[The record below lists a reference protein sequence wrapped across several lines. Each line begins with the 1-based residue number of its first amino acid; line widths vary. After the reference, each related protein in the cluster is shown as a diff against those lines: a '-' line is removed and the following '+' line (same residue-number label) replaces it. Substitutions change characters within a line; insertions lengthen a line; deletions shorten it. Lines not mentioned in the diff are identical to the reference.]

1 MWLWSLRLQPPV
13 LKEPKLCEA
22 LMCLTEILDLFHS
35 LQYESDSWEEHI
47 RILRIITHVFLPHI
61 GLSGVEED
69 CFSKI
74 LPKAVTMFHRLMKE
88 ITDQVGGLSS
98 QNTELRDFLRTVLQV
113 SLQTFVTRRSVLQG
127 LTNGFTKRLTLQA
140 MAQIIDALSTCV
152 HHVNSLEETPDL
164 HLIRSLPMCI
174 LTVLKE
180 TFQHC
185 KDSEVVYCGRLSLV
199 ADLLQGLF
207 KEAYALHKGLLEV
220 LDKISLD
227 SRASDEE
234 VSDIVTVIHSLL
246 DICSVIS
253 NLDIALHANTWKF
266 LIKQSLKH
274 RPLVEEHLRHGDLSS
289 SLCDNLLTSFHN
301 CVELAEQI
309 QHAGLQD
316 STQSTEYKLFQ
327 KTAKMCRFFANT
339 LIHYIK
345 EFKYFL
351 TKYCS
356 RFHQLY
362 LQIVTKL
369 PPSLCAPALPAALS
383 GELSAAAA
391 VPMDAFLLQ
400 LLPLGQFADV
410 VLQVDLQLN
419 PDQELPHC
427 LLLASIMG
435 QLTSQPEEVL
445 QLWYAGNQFPEETPR
460 LPLYK
465 AIFDSFRRCDVERK
479 VPVLLPGV
487 MLKGQAQARVSLH
500 RHICVQLCA
509 SIAALPPKHFPML
522 ERCLIDAVLQADTQ
536 TALLATDAWCF
547 TARYGSAELCF
558 HHVLLVAQL
567 VKTCPTECYRM
578 SHLGILLKRLVFL
591 MTPKHQEQLMEHFPP
606 SELENRAVWDNI
618 LFGALSQDTRLRAEA
633 DMISLAQNALTDWR
647 NSGYKMVQVDQV
659 NVALSSLL
667 SVVRGQPSPTA
678 QPAVEMITEVWL
690 RMSPAQVR
698 SCPVLQDTLQL
709 LLSVTAALVKNA
721 EPHILCQALSCL
733 DAVVSGTCPDHLLLA
748 ALDFLSSMGKVFVP
762 PESQSQVLPKLS
774 GLFGVLL
781 ADKSWLVQQHALEAF
796 SFFAENTN
804 HEEVISQSLCVE
816 ETKTR
821 VVRFLSKVS
830 ISSTADFFLFL
841 ITRTVA
847 VTCLRLLQTLSP
859 QENAELRL
867 QRLREESPV
876 LQKFL
881 QKLQSAE
888 TACSPPAAESE
899 AAVASEVSLFPERT
913 LNWVMRSCR
922 FASLASL
929 ALSG

>member
-98 QNTELRDFLRTVLQV
+98 QNTELRDFLRTV
-113 SLQTFVTRRSVLQG
+113 
-127 LTNGFTKRLTLQA
+127 LQA

-821 VVRFLSKVS
+821 VVRFLSK
-830 ISSTADFFLFL
+830 
-841 ITRTVA
+841 
-847 VTCLRLLQTLSP
+847 TLSP

-899 AAVASEVSLFPERT
+899 AAVASEPCPKRARQESSAEEEYSRYLQTAE
-913 LNWVMRSCR
+913 S
-922 FASLASL
+922 ALA
-929 ALSG
+929 ALQVLLQGKGAADPPPPPWLEPRLQELQVLMTHITSSTSKTS

>member
-1 MWLWSLRLQPPV
+1 MTLTAGKNTYVSVANAVFMKTVFTLRCV
-13 LKEPKLCEA
+13 LPKFLII
-22 LMCLTEILDLFHS
+22 CLKCVLG
-35 LQYESDSWEEHI
+35 
-47 RILRIITHVFLPHI
+47 ILRIITHVFLPHI

-98 QNTELRDFLRTVLQV
+98 QNTELRDFLRTVLQ
-113 SLQTFVTRRSVLQG
+113 
-127 LTNGFTKRLTLQA
+127 A

-152 HHVNSLEETPDL
+152 HHVSSLEETPDL
-164 HLIRSLPMCI
+164 RLIRSLPMCI

-227 SRASDEE
+227 SQASDEE

-362 LQIVTKL
+362 LQIITKF

-419 PDQELPHC
+419 PDHELPHC
-427 LLLASIMG
+427 LLLASIVG

-445 QLWYAGNQFPEETPR
+445 QLWYAGSQFPEETPR

-591 MTPKHQEQLMEHFPP
+591 MTPKHQEQLVEHFPP

-618 LFGALSQDTRLRAEA
+618 LFGALSQDTRLRVEA

-647 NSGYKMVQVDQV
+647 NGGYKMVQVDQV

-709 LLSVTAALVKNA
+709 LLPVTAALVKNA

-762 PESQSQVLPKLS
+762 PESQSPVLPKLS

-821 VVRFLSKVS
+821 VVRYLSK
-830 ISSTADFFLFL
+830 
-841 ITRTVA
+841 
-847 VTCLRLLQTLSP
+847 TLSP

-881 QKLQSAE
+881 QKLESAE

-899 AAVASEVSLFPERT
+899 AAVASEPCPKRPRQESSAEEEYSRYLQTAE
-913 LNWVMRSCR
+913 S
-922 FASLASL
+922 
-929 ALSG
+929 ALTALQALLQGKGAADPPPPPWLEPRLQELQVLMTRITSSTSKTS

>member
-1 MWLWSLRLQPPV
+1 MSQSDTSLLDEVEQWSQETCRRELQAV
-13 LKEPKLCEA
+13 MPKL
-22 LMCLTEILDLFHS
+22 IS

-98 QNTELRDFLRTVLQV
+98 QNTELRDFLRTV
-113 SLQTFVTRRSVLQG
+113 
-127 LTNGFTKRLTLQA
+127 LQA

-362 LQIVTKL
+362 LQIITKF

-445 QLWYAGNQFPEETPR
+445 QLWFAGSQFPEETPR

-591 MTPKHQEQLMEHFPP
+591 MTPKHQEQLVEHFPP

-618 LFGALSQDTRLRAEA
+618 LFGALSQDTRLRVEA

-647 NSGYKMVQVDQV
+647 NGGYKMVQVDQV
-659 NVALSSLL
+659 NVALSALL
-667 SVVRGQPSPTA
+667 SVVRGQLSPTA

-690 RMSPAQVR
+690 RMSPAQVQ

-721 EPHILCQALSCL
+721 EPHVLCQALSCL

-762 PESQSQVLPKLS
+762 PESQSPVLPKLS

-821 VVRFLSKVS
+821 VVRYLSK
-830 ISSTADFFLFL
+830 
-841 ITRTVA
+841 
-847 VTCLRLLQTLSP
+847 TLSP

-881 QKLQSAE
+881 QKLESAE

-899 AAVASEVSLFPERT
+899 AAVASEPCPKRARQESSAEEEYSRYLQTAESAFT
-913 LNWVMRSCR
+913 
-922 FASLASL
+922 
-929 ALSG
+929 ALQVLLQGRGAADPPPPPWLEPRLQELQVLMTHITSSTSKTS